1 MSGVAVGLLFGL
13 GVVLI
18 LIGVALFAQ
27 KVARKRGGSV
37 VGRRSMGKDLSQD

>member
-1 MSGVAVGLLFGL
+1 MSGGAAWLLLGL

-27 KVARKRGGSV
+27 TVARKRGISV
-37 VGRRSMGKDLSQD
+37 AGRQSMGKDLSQD